1 MSTKTH
7 IYEYK
12 DGGNFENIQSNIK
25 GFSKIEDFI
34 KAFTDKEGFDFVK
47 NIKLFLYQGTE
58 NKNGCDVEN
67 NIYVIQQ
74 KSNDYDNLESERY
87 FFGAEESNNKNW
99 DLRIYRVERIV
110 TESFSELK

>member
-12 DGGNFENIQSNIK
+12 DEGNFKNIQENIK

-34 KAFTDKEGFDFVK
+34 RTFKEKEGFDFVK
-47 NIKLFLYQGTE
+47 NIKLFLYQETE

-67 NIYVIQQ
+67 NIYVIQPN
-74 KSNDYDNLESERY
+74 SNDWENLESERY
-87 FFGAEESNNKNW
+87 FFGAEESDNKDWN
-99 DLRIYRVERIV
+99 LRVYRVERTV
-110 TESFSELK
+110 TENFSKLK